1 MDFNFT
7 AEQEMIA
14 QTARRI
20 AKKFGPEYW
29 YEKEESR
36 RLGREFYEEIA
47 RAGFLGFGIPE
58 KYGGNGL
65 GLTEAVIAI
74 EELCSNGGGLAPAL
88 YYLIGVIF
96 GGMSVIKHGNEEQ
109 KEKYLPRIAR
119 GEMMVSL
126 GLTEPDA
133 GTDTLNIRTFARRD
147 GDDYVINGSKIFI
160 SGVEDAGAM
169 VLVTRTTRKED
180 APKKSWGL
188 SLFLIDLPQEAIMH
202 TEIPKHGINYAKTYE
217 LGIDNL
223 RVPKSCLLGE
233 EGKGWHHILDTL
245 NPERI
250 IAAAGVTGTARLAVG
265 KAVEYANQRKVFDRF
280 IGAHQG
286 VQFPLASAF
295 AKVECARLATLKA
308 AALYDRGESSKEVGD
323 VANIAKYA
331 AVEAGIEAVYH
342 AMQTFGGYGFA
353 REYHVERWWREVQLM
368 RLAPITQQMTLNY
381 IGEHILGM
389 PKSY

>member
-29 YEKEESR
+29 YEKEENR
-36 RLGREFYEEIA
+36 QLGREFYEEMA

-109 KEKYLPRIAR
+109 KEKYLPRLAR

-133 GTDTLNIRTFARRD
+133 GTDTLSIRTFARRD

-180 APKKSWGL
+180 TPKKSWGL
-188 SLFLIDLPQEAIMH
+188 SLFVIDLPQEAIMH

-217 LGIDNL
+217 LGIDGL

-250 IAAAGVTGTARLAVG
+250 IAAAGATGTARLAIG
-265 KAVEYANQRKVFDRF
+265 KAVEYASQRKVFDRF

-295 AKVECARLATLKA
+295 AKIECARLATLKA
-308 AALYDRGESSKEVGD
+308 AALYDRGELSKEVGD

-353 REYHVERWWREVQLM
+353 REYHVERWWREIQLM
-368 RLAPITQQMTLNY
+368 RLAPVTQQMTLNY
-381 IGEHILGM
+381 IGEHILGL